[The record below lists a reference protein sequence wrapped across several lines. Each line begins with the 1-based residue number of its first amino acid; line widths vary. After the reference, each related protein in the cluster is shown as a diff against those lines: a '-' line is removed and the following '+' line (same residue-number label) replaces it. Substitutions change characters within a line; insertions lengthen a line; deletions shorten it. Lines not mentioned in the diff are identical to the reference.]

1 MHQCLI
7 PVYFGGI
14 KIKALLDTGS
24 TISAINEK
32 TFFKTK
38 FANNRLLRSDIKQIV
53 GAGGATYPVKGQIK
67 LNFEINGV
75 VLSQK
80 FYIIPALRH
89 SMILGT
95 DFCKEKSVCL
105 NWNTNKLSLIKNSVT
120 INVIRVTPGFARVYR
135 KSLIPP
141 NTMMNVC
148 VRLSHALPQRNYLLE
163 PLKNLK
169 YNFLTAKCLIRNRN
183 NKCYL
188 QILNPTNEVITLRSG
203 LILATMNDVD
213 TGNIFTLDNDKTVK
227 SMNLEQTNSD
237 QKDIQFDLSKAD
249 LTDQQ
254 KQKLNLFLNQNRNVF
269 ATNLK
274 ELGKTDVYKHKIN
287 TGNAPPV
294 KSRPYRTSPAAKQ
307 EIQKQVEELL
317 KYDIIEPS
325 KSEYSS
331 PIVLVKKKD
340 NTWRLCIDFR
350 SLNKQSILQQ
360 HPLPRLDDVFDAIGQ
375 SNAKIYSRL
384 DLTMAY
390 YQMPMDEHSKHK
402 TAFITHDNLYQFKR
416 MPYGL
421 NNACQSFQSLMT
433 QVLRGL
439 TWKHCLVYVDD
450 VIIWSEDFD
459 SHLQHL
465 DLIFQRLKQANLK
478 LRPNKCDFA
487 KSEIL
492 YLGHIISKEGIKV
505 DTSKTKAVE
514 TFPIPNNQHDVRSF
528 LGLCNYYRKFVKS
541 YAKIASP
548 LNRLLTKDTPF
559 KWTTDCQNAFETLKE
574 ALTSTPVLNFP
585 NFNKPFIVSC
595 DASGSAIGYILSQIG
610 DDEKEHVIG
619 YGGRALTPTEKN
631 YTVTEQEMLALVS
644 AVAYFHV
651 YLATNKFTIYT
662 DHKALTWLQT
672 IKHTNSRLIRW
683 ALKLQEYNFDVIHR
697 LGSRNQHCDALS
709 RRNYEKQTDQPK
721 VLTEVTFIYPGET
734 LEKISNSEK
743 DIPIFSLED
752 ISSLQKQCPYFGP
765 IITFLENGILPDDKK
780 RAQAIPYETGQYEL
794 LNDTLYHFFQPR
806 TKTRTSKNQLIKQ
819 VAIPEPLRNDI
830 LLSFHDQKAG
840 GSHLG
845 VQRTYEAIKQRYFWP
860 KMYQNVL
867 RLCHQ
872 LSNLS
877 NCEKRQYC

>member
-1 MHQCLI
+1 
-7 PVYFGGI
+7 
-14 KIKALLDTGS
+14 
-24 TISAINEK
+24 
-32 TFFKTK
+32 
-38 FANNRLLRSDIKQIV
+38 
-53 GAGGATYPVKGQIK
+53 
-67 LNFEINGV
+67 
-75 VLSQK
+75 
-80 FYIIPALRH
+80 
-89 SMILGT
+89 
-95 DFCKEKSVCL
+95 
-105 NWNTNKLSLIKNSVT
+105 
-120 INVIRVTPGFARVYR
+120 
-135 KSLIPP
+135 
-141 NTMMNVC
+141 MNVC

-465 DLIFQRLKQANLK
+465 DLIFQ
-478 LRPNKCDFA
+478 
-487 KSEIL
+487 
-492 YLGHIISKEGIKV
+492 KV
-505 DTSKTKAVE
+505 
-514 TFPIPNNQHDVRSF
+514 
-528 LGLCNYYRKFVKS
+528 
-541 YAKIASP
+541 
-548 LNRLLTKDTPF
+548 
-559 KWTTDCQNAFETLKE
+559 
-574 ALTSTPVLNFP
+574 
-585 NFNKPFIVSC
+585 
-595 DASGSAIGYILSQIG
+595 
-610 DDEKEHVIG
+610 
-619 YGGRALTPTEKN
+619 
-631 YTVTEQEMLALVS
+631 
-644 AVAYFHV
+644 
-651 YLATNKFTIYT
+651 
-662 DHKALTWLQT
+662 
-672 IKHTNSRLIRW
+672 
-683 ALKLQEYNFDVIHR
+683 
-697 LGSRNQHCDALS
+697 
-709 RRNYEKQTDQPK
+709 
-721 VLTEVTFIYPGET
+721 
-734 LEKISNSEK
+734 
-743 DIPIFSLED
+743 
-752 ISSLQKQCPYFGP
+752 
-765 IITFLENGILPDDKK
+765 
-780 RAQAIPYETGQYEL
+780 
-794 LNDTLYHFFQPR
+794 
-806 TKTRTSKNQLIKQ
+806 
-819 VAIPEPLRNDI
+819 
-830 LLSFHDQKAG
+830 KAG
-840 GSHLG
+840 KF
-845 VQRTYEAIKQRYFWP
+845 EIKT
-860 KMYQNVL
+860 
-867 RLCHQ
+867 
-872 LSNLS
+872 
-877 NCEKRQYC
+877 